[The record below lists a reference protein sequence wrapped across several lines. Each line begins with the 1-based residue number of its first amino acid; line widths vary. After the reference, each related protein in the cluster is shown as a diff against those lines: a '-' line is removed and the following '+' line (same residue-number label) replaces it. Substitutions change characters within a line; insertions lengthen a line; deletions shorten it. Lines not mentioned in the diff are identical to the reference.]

1 MNTCTF
7 CGCDGHIQSTCQRK
21 KQCACPEYHRFR
33 CSKCNWCLLKS
44 LPYIPVDQRSQENR
58 QLDIKERL
66 IRRISFFEEAGDC
79 QRVNALKKKLATFP

>member
-1 MNTCTF
+1 MNTSTF
-7 CGCDGHIQSTCQRK
+7 CGCDGHIQTTCQSK
-21 KQCACPEYHRFR
+21 KECV
-33 CSKCNWCLLKS
+33 CSENHQKCGWDLFNAP

-79 QRVNALKKKLATFP
+79 QRVKKLATFP